1 MQPIALST
9 MWLQRRYDHLLPF
22 FEAGHEMGFRAFEF
36 SHILYP
42 RFFDGVKPGDY
53 RIAAVHDPCPRPTTG
68 PDQLTALDEAERRRA
83 VEAAK
88 TSIDTAHRF
97 GAAAVVLHT
106 GYIGGVRQLEQRLR
120 DRHRRGEYGTP
131 AYAAARERLANARA
145 ERAPA
150 HLTAVRRSLQEIAEH
165 AQKRGVRVGLEN
177 RVAYFEVPS
186 FEEMEEL
193 LDELPADIVGFWYDT
208 GHARVLD
215 NLGFGSYL
223 AWAET
228 FESRMVGVHF
238 HDVGGLRDHLLPGMA
253 EIDFT
258 AVARHIPEDVVRTC
272 EFDWHFAPVGVKA
285 GVEHLRQAGCVS
297 PSNPN

>member
-9 MWLQRRYDHLLPF
+9 MWLQRRFDHLIPF
-22 FEAGHEMGFRAFEF
+22 FQAGHEMGFQAFEF

-42 RFFDGVKPGDY
+42 RFFDGVKAGDY
-53 RIAAVHDPCPRPTTG
+53 QIAAVHDPCPRPTAVPG
-68 PDQLTALDEAERRRA
+68 QLTALNEPERRRA

-97 GAAAVVLHT
+97 GASVVVLH
-106 GYIGGVRQLEQRLR
+106 IGRVEGVRGHEEALR
-120 DRHRRGEYGTP
+120 ELYRQGLYGTQI
-131 AYAAARERLANARA
+131 YTAARVLLINARA

-150 HLTAVRRSLQEIAEH
+150 HLTAVLRSLHEIAEH

-186 FEEMEEL
+186 FEETEEL
-193 LDELPADIVGFWYDT
+193 LDELPADVIGFWYDT

-223 AWAET
+223 TWAET
-228 FESRMVGVHF
+228 FGSRMVGVHF

-253 EIDFT
+253 EIDFR
-258 AVARHIPEDVVRTC
+258 AVASHIPEDAVRTC

-285 GVEHLRQAGCVS
+285 GVEHLRQAGCV
-297 PSNPN
+297 